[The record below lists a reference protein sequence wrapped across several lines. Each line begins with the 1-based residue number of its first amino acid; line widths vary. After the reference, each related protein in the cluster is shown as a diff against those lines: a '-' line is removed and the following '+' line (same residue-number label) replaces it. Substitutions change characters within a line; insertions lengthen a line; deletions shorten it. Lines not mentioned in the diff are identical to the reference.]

1 MADKVLPKAME
12 DVSWAKP
19 PIQHS
24 SPQPPRHLS
33 TPLGLGFPFPE
44 PIFIPRT
51 LPQRIFIPRSVGA
64 TLRMSNENRT
74 EKRRAT
80 LI

>member
-24 SPQPPRHLS
+24 SPQPPCHLS

-44 PIFIPRT
+44 PIFTPPNTATTHIHPT
-51 LPQRIFIPRSVGA
+51 LCRCHA
-64 TLRMSNENRT
+64 AYE
-74 EKRRAT
+74 
-80 LI
+80 